1 MPTTK
6 TRLNITLP
14 KTMEIVLN
22 KIAKRDDMPMATKAQ
37 ELLQFALEMEE
48 DQIWDKV
55 ATARDKKNAKFIT
68 HDQAWL

>member
-6 TRLNITLP
+6 TRINITLP

-22 KIAKRDDMPMATKAQ
+22 KIAKRDDMPVATKAK
-37 ELLQFALEMEE
+37 ELLQFALEIEE
-48 DQIWDKV
+48 DEMWNNA

-68 HDQAWL
+68 HDQAWI